1 MIRVDS
7 GMSVSRF
14 TAMLGI
20 PERTWRRWAQREAR
34 GPEEKGPWPRPAQN
48 EVEAAVLELAAQW
61 PTWGHP
67 RIAALL
73 RARGFDASDSTVQR
87 VMAGHDLLNPARD
100 GSQRRALEAERQR
113 ALTPVP
119 TRRNQV
125 WVLDVGE
132 VDTPESGIWRVT
144 GCADFFSRYEFP
156 WRVAET
162 ANRQDAVEAIGLA
175 IDEAEELLGSS
186 LAEDLIDNTTGQPRR
201 IRLVTDSR
209 PAFKARAFIGF
220 VNSTGLFQHVRVPSL
235 PKGQG
240 WADRAFGPLAY
251 EYLYQYNIAD
261 GAGIATAAEEFRQFY
276 NWIRPHDDLDM
287 ERPGE
292 RYLELPNQSAGA
304 PAPVSP

>member
-1 MIRVDS
+1 MIRSES

-20 PERTWRRWAQREAR
+20 PERTWRRWAEREAA
-34 GPEEKGPWPRPAQN
+34 GPQSKGPWPRPVQD
-48 EVEAAVLELAAQW
+48 EIEAAVLELATQW

-87 VMAGHDLLNPARD
+87 VMAANELLHPARD

-113 ALTPVP
+113 AFTPLP

-132 VDTPESGIWRVT
+132 VDTPEAGLWRVT
-144 GCADFFSRYEFP
+144 GCADYFSRYEFP

-162 ANRQDAVEAIGLA
+162 ANRQDAVEAISLA
-175 IDEAEELLGSS
+175 IDEAEEILERS
-186 LAEDLIDNTTGQPRR
+186 LAEDLIDSATGQPQR
-201 IRLVTDSR
+201 IRLITDSR
-209 PAFKARAFIGF
+209 PAFKAKAFTGF

-251 EYLYQYNIAD
+251 EYLYQYNVTD
-261 GAGIATAAEEFRQFY
+261 GPAITQAAEEFRQVY
-276 NWIRPHDDLDM
+276 NWIRPNEDLQM
-287 ERPGE
+287 ARPGE
-292 RYLELPNQSAGA
+292 LYVGPPNQTADTV
-304 PAPVSP
+304 APVSP